1 MAISHRTSRL
11 KLKGSPSVEQ
21 LQNGRYKLT
30 VECTTI
36 NSREDWYSA
45 NKARIFPDFGSLE
58 SAVMSIDG
66 LSPRKGEAYA
76 DMRLTEVQSGNRP
89 SRTGEDYIVVLT
101 YETLGSAFV
110 QVKDDTFNYVEN
122 GLRRVT
128 RQSIAKVG
136 TEFQKTVGT
145 TSITSQIDDESE
157 VTCILANYE
166 VNDTDSYREVT
177 EVYIQAGTLSETED
191 KVGSQ
196 LSIVKETFASTPPAI
211 SGYSIANEQESNVD
225 GISTKRFTFLKNN
238 VQLSQSEDKV
248 GSQLSISQQ
257 WFNPSEDKTV
267 SGYSLSSQNTS
278 DFEGIKTIEYRF
290 LKEDV
295 QLSQSE
301 DEVGS
306 QNSITEE
313 WFEPSAS
320 RKTKT
325 NYSLARKEES
335 NIEGIPTERYTFLKN
350 NVVLSVSEDRVGS
363 QLAITNEVFKPSNDA
378 FSGKNVSGVALS
390 GYSEASREKSN
401 FEGIPTLRYR
411 FLKNNVVLSET
422 EDKVGSQL
430 SIVKEVFNGV
440 PGIPA
445 GYSTASEQESNV
457 DGIVTRRFTFLKNDV
472 KLSDSEDKVGSQN
485 AIIQEWFNP
494 SSARKVK
501 SNYSLAREEKSNEGG
516 ISTDRYTFLKDD
528 VQLSESED
536 KVGSQLAIVQQWFNP
551 DADKAVSGYELA
563 SKNTSDFDGIKTI
576 EYRFLK
582 EDVKLSE
589 STDKIGSQ
597 NAITEQ
603 WFNPGSERQV
613 KTNYT
618 LAREQVSNVSGIPTE
633 EYTFL
638 LDGVVLSETEDKVGS
653 QLSLVKEVFNGT
665 PSPPSG
671 YSIANEQVSD
681 VDGIPTRRF
690 TFLKNN
696 VVLSESEDQVGSQLA
711 IVQEVFNGTPATP
724 NDYLLANTQE
734 SDVSGISTKRF
745 TFLKPSILSQSEDKV
760 GSQLAITIET
770 FNETPVTPT
779 DYALANT
786 QESNI
791 EGIPTKRYSFLK
803 SNVEL
808 SRTEDKVGSQLSITI
823 EQFDGTPSTPDGYV
837 IASVQSSDLGGI
849 PTKRHIFL
857 KDDIKLSES
866 EDKVRSQL
874 AIAQQWFNPA
884 EDKTVSGYSLAS
896 KNTSNFSGI
905 ETVEYR
911 FLKDNVVLSET
922 EDKVGSQLAIVK
934 EVFNGT
940 PSTPSGYSI
949 ASEQESNVDGI
960 ATKRFTFLKP
970 NILSVAQD
978 FNNGQGRVSVQAF
991 GKTSSEVTA
1000 ALSEVTS
1007 DHELISQRES
1017 DFAGIKTSTFEY
1029 QLDESFI
1036 QDRELNGLNRIRL
1049 IELSALDFSAQTIG
1063 AVSTSA
1069 PTSSL
1074 FLGSQVIDNGGT
1086 IKTRQSTWL
1095 EAGTLSVSIKNLAE
1109 GVKQVTTVFL
1119 VTEGTTVGPVTSRN
1133 TSNFEGLKTISVTT
1147 MQDKSGNALGANG
1160 NTPVCSFDVFS
1171 NFTYPGLFDVS
1182 LSSSSNVG
1190 NVEIELTK
1198 APAQSKVQSKVFVF
1212 FTTTS
1217 TIQSSDYTYESAAG
1231 LWSPND
1237 WGAVSVNARG
1247 ISSGI
1252 RFNASKALRGYRTD
1266 SASSSNS
1273 ASASFGLSAFFNFQG
1288 SQKLSDF
1295 NRIPFSTTVSPG
1307 PVTPVGSKWVLDVK
1321 LTAAF
1326 DDISGTT
1333 YYKKTIIVTDAIPA
1347 QVSGDVG
1354 GPY

>member
-136 TEFQKTVGT
+136 TEFQKTIGT
-145 TSITSQIDDESE
+145 TSITSQIDNETA

-166 VNDTDSYREVT
+166 VSDTDSYREVT

-196 LSIVKETFASTPPAI
+196 LSIVKETFASTPSTP

-267 SGYSLSSQNTS
+267 SGYSLASQNTS

-430 SIVKEVFNGV
+430 S
-440 PGIPA
+440 
-445 GYSTASEQESNV
+445 
-457 DGIVTRRFTFLKNDV
+457 
-472 KLSDSEDKVGSQN
+472 
-485 AIIQEWFNP
+485 
-494 SSARKVK
+494 
-501 SNYSLAREEKSNEGG
+501 
-516 ISTDRYTFLKDD
+516 
-528 VQLSESED
+528 
-536 KVGSQLAIVQQWFNP
+536 
-551 DADKAVSGYELA
+551 
-563 SKNTSDFDGIKTI
+563 
-576 EYRFLK
+576 
-582 EDVKLSE
+582 
-589 STDKIGSQ
+589 
-597 NAITEQ
+597 
-603 WFNPGSERQV
+603 
-613 KTNYT
+613 
-618 LAREQVSNVSGIPTE
+618 
-633 EYTFL
+633 
-638 LDGVVLSETEDKVGS
+638 
-653 QLSLVKEVFNGT
+653 LVKEVFNGT
-665 PSPPSG
+665 PSTPSG

-734 SDVSGISTKRF
+734 SDVSGIPTKRF

-866 EDKVRSQL
+866 EDKVGSQL

-949 ASEQESNVDGI
+949 ASEQESNVGGI
-960 ATKRFTFLKP
+960 STKRFTFLKP

-978 FNNGQGRVSVQAF
+978 FNDGQGRVSVQAF

-1017 DFAGIKTSTFEY
+1017 DLAGIKTSTFEY

-1049 IELSALDFSAQTIG
+1049 IELSASDFSAQTIG
-1063 AVSTSA
+1063 AVSSTA
-1069 PTSSL
+1069 PTSTL

-1095 EAGTLSVSIKNLAE
+1095 EAGTLSVSTKNLSE

-1119 VTEGTTVGPVTSRN
+1119 ITEGTTVGPITARS
-1133 TSNFEGLKTISVTT
+1133 TDNFAGLKTISVTT
-1147 MQDKSGNALGANG
+1147 MQDKLGNALGEDA
-1160 NTPVCSFDVFS
+1160 TSVVCNFTTFS
-1171 NFTYPGLFDVS
+1171 NFTYPGVFNVDE
-1182 LSSSSNVG
+1182 SNNGRVA
-1190 NVEIELTK
+1190 NVKVNLTR
-1198 APAQSKVQSKVFVF
+1198 APAQAKVNSQVFVF
-1212 FTTTS
+1212 FTKS
-1217 TIQSSDYTYESAAG
+1217 NTIQPSDYKYQSARG
-1231 LWSPND
+1231 LWSPNN
-1237 WGAVSVNARG
+1237 WGAVTVTASGAR
-1247 ISSGI
+1247 SGI
-1252 RFNASKALRGYRTD
+1252 QFNASKALRGYRTD
-1266 SASSSNS
+1266 SDSFSGTAN
-1273 ASASFGLSAFFNFQG
+1273 ATFGLASEFNFQG
-1288 SQKLSDF
+1288 SKKLSDF
-1295 NRIPFSTTVSPG
+1295 G
-1307 PVTPVGSKWVLDVK
+1307 PISYSATINKGPIDPAGKNWVLDVK
-1321 LTAAF
+1321 ITSAF
-1326 DDISGTT
+1326 EDIDGVP
-1333 YYKKTIIVTDAIPA
+1333 YFKKIIIWTNPIPT
-1347 QVSGDVG
+1347 QVSGVG
-1354 GPY
+1354 GPYN